1 MLSPV
6 TVQNQNGH
14 FSVMGIR
21 KIINSLPLRQKLLRN
36 FLLCVR
42 SNKGTL
48 TLISSFIRLQAG
60 SGHNVYNSVT
70 VLSHCLFSIFSSFL
84 SNAHSVAL

>member
-21 KIINSLPLRQKLLRN
+21 KIINSLPDLTPSEIASQFPPPPRTFEQQAAADLILSYT
-36 FLLCVR
+36 FLG
-42 SNKGTL
+42 NKGMCRM
-48 TLISSFIRLQAG
+48 SSICSPMFP
-60 SGHNVYNSVT
+60 
-70 VLSHCLFSIFSSFL
+70 C
-84 SNAHSVAL
+84 